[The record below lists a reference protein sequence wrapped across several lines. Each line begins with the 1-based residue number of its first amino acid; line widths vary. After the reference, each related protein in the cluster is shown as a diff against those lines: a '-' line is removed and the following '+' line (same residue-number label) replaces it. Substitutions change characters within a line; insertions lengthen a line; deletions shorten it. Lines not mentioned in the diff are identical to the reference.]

1 MTTALDSSILW
12 AIIRREAGHQ
22 RWLQTLIEA
31 ASEGPLVI
39 SPVAF
44 AELAP
49 STSDEGEL
57 LDFLA
62 RLAVTYEP
70 ISPAAAHLAGLTFK
84 RYRKAGGPRE
94 HLVPDFIIAAH
105 AQTHAHR
112 LAAIDRGYL
121 RKWFP
126 TLRLLEPVNS

>member
-1 MTTALDSSILW
+1 MTTALDSSVLW
-12 AIIRREAGHQ
+12 AIIRREPGHQ

-31 ASEGPLVI
+31 ASAGPLII

-44 AELAP
+44 AEIAP

-57 LDFLA
+57 LNFLA

-84 RYRKAGGPRE
+84 RYRQAGGPRE

-105 AQTHAHR
+105 AQTHAGR

-126 TLRLLEPVNS
+126 TLQLLQPDNS